1 MVYMWFFAWVRAS
14 YPVLGLDNAIPD
26 FIQLCFV
33 LPDGGAAR
41 SPNKVTLLSLGD
53 LDPLDGP
60 HFLIHTEA
68 LKSVSGYVAS
78 FSPMQLVTL
87 TTPKCLYGNKASH
100 VSRLA

>member
-41 SPNKVTLLSLGD
+41 SPDKVTLMASGASTRLTS
-53 LDPLDGP
+53 P
-60 HFLIHTEA
+60 HLIHTEA
-68 LKSVSGYVAS
+68 LGSVSGYVA
-78 FSPMQLVTL
+78 
-87 TTPKCLYGNKASH
+87 
-100 VSRLA
+100 